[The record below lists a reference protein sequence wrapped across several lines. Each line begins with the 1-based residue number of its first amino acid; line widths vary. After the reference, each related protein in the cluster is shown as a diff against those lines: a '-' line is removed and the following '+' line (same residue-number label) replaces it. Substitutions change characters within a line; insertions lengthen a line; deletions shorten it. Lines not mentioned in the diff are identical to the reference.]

1 MKGISQTDNNRQVIT
16 NRVLIRA
23 DRNISQNG

>member
-1 MKGISQTDNNRQVIT
+1 MKGISQTDNNRQVVT

-23 DRNISQNG
+23 DRNIFQNG